1 MKKDLD
7 IHSLSIRTVSSSTYP
22 TDSSITIGTYGLDSV
37 KRGIPA
43 GSILVQ
49 RMLSMSWSP
58 TKEDSESAP
67 NPKAWRRVLMR
78 C

>member
-1 MKKDLD
+1 MKKNLD
-7 IHSLSIRTVSSSTYP
+7 IRSRSIRTVSSSTYP
-22 TDSSITIGTYGLDSV
+22 TDSSITIGTYWLDSV

-49 RMLSMSWSP
+49 RMLSMFWSP
-58 TKEDSESAP
+58 TKEDSESMP
-67 NPKAWRRVLMR
+67 NPTAWLRVLMR